1 MISGIPEN
9 FWEFQFLIPECGRF
23 ISARIWKHSCGGS
36 IGWHSIPVILPLPW
50 RESLC
55 TNHPVS
61 AEASPAHAVAK
72 SRLRR
77 PTWPFP
83 SHRAAHSLCSW
94 SACPLGKNWQQRS
107 LSSSAWARQALGLRH
122 GLWKKVW
129 KSPGVDAKNFGLL
142 TLFH

>member
-1 MISGIPEN
+1 MISGIPED
-9 FWEFQFLIPECGRF
+9 FWEFQFLIPESGRF

-72 SRLRR
+72 SRLKR
-77 PTWPFP
+77 PT
-83 SHRAAHSLCSW
+83 
-94 SACPLGKNWQQRS
+94 
-107 LSSSAWARQALGLRH
+107 
-122 GLWKKVW
+122 
-129 KSPGVDAKNFGLL
+129 
-142 TLFH
+142 